1 MPSVAAHCIRKSFL
15 ESGKRHLI
23 LTGRRGSGKST
34 LFQALIQNAQGACA
48 FLTRAERGA
57 RVTVE
62 LNGEEVELG
71 RYVGGDCFGMA
82 PSAEGF
88 VRFAEALSR
97 AAEGYETIALDEI
110 GYLEGG
116 QEKFL
121 TALFGAFAKRNV
133 IAVVRAC
140 DAPHVRAILSREDC
154 FVADTSRL
162 YPAVSCAVMASGLSR
177 RFGANKLAAELGGKT
192 LLSYA
197 LALAKLPVFAD
208 RALFTRSEETAALC
222 ASFPV
227 VKHSRPTRA
236 EAIALATE
244 RLGGADGLLFLPADQ
259 PFLQEESVY
268 RLLFAF
274 YEHPDRVCRLAYG
287 GEGGSPVLFPARL
300 FERLRRLPPH
310 AGGRSLLCGGEEAIL
325 VSAAEADELFDVD
338 TREDLC
344 EAERRLRVSAADR

>member
-1 MPSVAAHCIRKSFL
+1 M
-15 ESGKRHLI
+15 
-23 LTGRRGSGKST
+23 
-34 LFQALIQNAQGACA
+34 
-48 FLTRAERGA
+48 TRAERGVHVA
-57 RVTVE
+57 VS
-62 LNGEEVELG
+62 LGGEEVELG

-82 PSAEGF
+82 PSSEGF

-97 AAEGYETIALDEI
+97 AAEGCETVALDEI

-116 QEKFL
+116 QEEFL
-121 TALFGAFAKRNV
+121 TALFAVFAKRNV

-177 RFGANKLAAELGGKT
+177 RFGSNKLAAELGGKP
-192 LLSYA
+192 LLSYS

-208 RALFTRSEETAALC
+208 RALFTRSEETASLC
-222 ASFPV
+222 GSFPV
-227 VKHSRPTRA
+227 EKHSRPTRA

-259 PFLQEESVY
+259 PFLKEESVC

-274 YEHPDRVCRLAYG
+274 YEHPDRVCRLSYG

-300 FERLRRLPPH
+300 FDRLRHLPPH

-325 VSAAEADELFDVD
+325 VPASDRDELFDVD

-344 EAERRLRVSAADR
+344 EAERRLCARR